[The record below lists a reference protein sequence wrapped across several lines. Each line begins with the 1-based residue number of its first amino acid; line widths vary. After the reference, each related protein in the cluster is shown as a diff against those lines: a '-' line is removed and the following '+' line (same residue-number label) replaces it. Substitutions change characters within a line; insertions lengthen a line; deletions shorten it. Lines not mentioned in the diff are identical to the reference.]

1 MIKSVL
7 CAVDI
12 SNDDLDAGVL
22 KRAAVLADLDG
33 AQLDV
38 VTVLPDFGESWVSGF
53 FDSDFHEKAVE
64 AAHDKLISFCAAT
77 LGDERNASVRHVV
90 TTGSAYQKIL
100 ETADGAGS
108 DLIVIGAHKPDLKD
122 YLLGPNAARVIRH
135 STASVYV
142 VR

>member
-38 VTVLPDFGESWVSGF
+38 VTVTPDYGEGFVSSF
-53 FDSDFHEKAVE
+53 FEPHHHEQAIQD
-64 AAHDKLISFCAAT
+64 AHDKLVALCAAT
-77 LGDERNASVRHVV
+77 LGEARNASIRHIVA
-90 TTGSAYQKIL
+90 TGSAYQEIL
-100 ETADGAGS
+100 KTADSAGS

-122 YLLGPNAARVIRH
+122 YLLGPNASRVIRH

>member
-7 CAVDI
+7 CAL
-12 SNDDLDAGVL
+12 DLSDPKTDTKVL
-22 KRAAVLADLDG
+22 EQAARLADLDG

-38 VTVLPDFGESWVSGF
+38 LNVLPDFGESWVSGF
-53 FDSDFHEKAVE
+53 FESHHHEKAVQE
-64 AAHDKLISFCAAT
+64 TTEKLQMLCT
-77 LGDERNASVRHVV
+77 EVLGGARNADIRHVV
-90 TTGSAYQKIL
+90 ATGTAYKEIL
-100 ETADGAGS
+100 SVASTAGS

-135 STASVYV
+135 SECSVFV